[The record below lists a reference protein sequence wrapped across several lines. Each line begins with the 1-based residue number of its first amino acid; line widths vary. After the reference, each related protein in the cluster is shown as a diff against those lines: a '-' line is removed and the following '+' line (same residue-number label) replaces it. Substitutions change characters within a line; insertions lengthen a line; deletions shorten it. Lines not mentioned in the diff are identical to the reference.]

1 MSLLRHRIARRAQL
15 HHLQLTGSLPSGPVV
30 VPGASLRATR
40 AGLTMYAP
48 DGDPVR
54 SWRWALVNWWTA
66 DGVARDP
73 AGIHHQVL
81 ELQVAGV
88 RHRLLADAADLGAFV
103 RVLAQAVPTSNA
115 GPEARADHGEA
126 GTAEADQQVRR
137 GHHQRHDRRQPGPD
151 RTGRRSGP
159 RHRPSRSSTG
169 QGRLKRW
176 RRHTTHPGDHHRA
189 EGPRIE
195 ARRTV
200 ILGLHLRQTGIWSRR
215 FAGPAA
221 GLAAS
226 GILAASVLA
235 AVAPG
240 LLASTPVAARGTHRA
255 NADVARAFGA
265 AALADFHLVAA
276 SAPPAPA
283 PPAVA
288 ATPLAAHESFGFLPY
303 WALTDP
309 AGVDLAPL
317 TTVAY
322 FSVGVNASG
331 HAVESG
337 PGWTG
342 YQSQVLAS
350 MATAAHRGGARVV
363 LTLTCFDQHAL
374 DQLTHDPAAQA
385 ALAAT
390 AVSLVRAKN
399 LDGVNLDFEGQGS
412 ADRAGLVRLVGTV
425 ASAMHRADAGWQVT
439 VDTYGSSAADTSGFY
454 DVGALAHEVDALV
467 VMAYDMGASGTPG
480 PTAPSTGAGFTDS
493 QVVSEYRAVAPGS
506 SVILGLPLY
515 GYDWPTTGP
524 AAGDPATG
532 PPEPVAD
539 DQVAPTDTVYWDPST
554 GTPWAVYRSGTQW
567 HQIWFDD
574 APSLAAKAR
583 LADIGGLRGVALWA
597 LGMTAGAP
605 ADIAAALSGTT
616 TVPTPPVGPEV
627 PPGTA
632 VPAPSGPAGAAAPT
646 VPSGSPAAPEGPPG
660 TATGTVPGASI
671 MASGIYRGV
680 SVSLLDWTTTLPAVL
695 PTGASLTIRSTTN
708 TAMAC
713 LQDGPPLSVSAV
725 VGWQDGY
732 VVSAATPADCV
743 TGTWFFLL
751 PAAAGSPGTSAVPS
765 SSLGS
770 GTPGSTGGSSGAAG
784 TSAPAATPG
793 PGASSATGSSGSSS
807 SSSSSSSAS
816 GGGSTGS
823 SPTGSGS
830 TSAGSGSSGSG
841 SAAMAA
847 ATRTPGTGATGA
859 ASAGSGT

>member
-1 MSLLRHRIARRAQL
+1 MSLLRHHVARRAHL
-15 HHLQLTGSLPSGPVV
+15 HHLQLTGSLPSGPIV

-81 ELQVAGV
+81 ELHVAGV

-103 RVLAQAVPTSNA
+103 RVLAQAVPTSSA
-115 GPEARADHGEA
+115 GPGAQVDPGEA
-126 GTAEADQQVRR
+126 GAAEAGRQ
-137 GHHQRHDRRQPGPD
+137 QPGQD
-151 RTGRRSGP
+151 RIGRRSGP
-159 RHRPSRSSTG
+159 RHRPSRRGTG
-169 QGRLKRW
+169 HGRLKRW
-176 RRHTTHPGDHHRA
+176 RRRSTRPCDPGPAR
-189 EGPRIE
+189 GTRIE
-195 ARRTV
+195 ARRTA
-200 ILGLHLRQTGIWSRR
+200 ILGLRLRHTGIWSRR
-215 FAGPAA
+215 FAGPAV

-226 GILAASVLA
+226 GILAASILA

-240 LLASTPVAARGTHRA
+240 LLASTPAAATGTHRA
-255 NADVARAFGA
+255 NADVAKAFGA
-265 AALADFHLVAA
+265 AALVDFHLVAA

-303 WALTDP
+303 WALANP
-309 AGVDLAPL
+309 AGVNLAPL

-322 FSVGVNASG
+322 FSVDVNASG

-350 MATAAHRGGARVV
+350 MATTAHRDGARVV

-399 LDGVNLDFEGQGS
+399 LDGVNLDFEGRGS
-412 ADRAGLVRLVGTV
+412 ADRAGLVRLVGAV

-439 VDTYGSSAADTSGFY
+439 VDTYGSSAAGTSGFY

-467 VMAYDMGASGTPG
+467 VMAYDMGASGIPG

-554 GTPWAVYRSGTQW
+554 GTPWAVYQSGSQW

-583 LADIGGLRGVALWA
+583 LADTGGLRGVALWA
-597 LGMTAGAP
+597 LGMTTGAP
-605 ADIAAALSGTT
+605 ADITAALSGTT
-616 TVPTPPVGPEV
+616 TMPTPPLGPEV

-632 VPAPSGPAGAAAPT
+632 IPAPSGPAGAAAPAG
-646 VPSGSPAAPEGPPG
+646 PSGSPAAPGSTPGAPTGSVPG
-660 TATGTVPGASI
+660 TSI
-671 MASGIYRGV
+671 VASGMYRGI
-680 SVSLLDWTTTLPAVL
+680 SVSLLDWTSTLPAVL
-695 PTGASLTIRSTTN
+695 PTGASLTVRSTTN

-713 LQDGPPLSVSAV
+713 LQDGPPLSVSSV

-751 PAAAGSPGTSAVPS
+751 PAGPDGPGTSAVPS
-765 SSLGS
+765 SGLGP
-770 GTPGSTGGSSGAAG
+770 GTSGSTGGSTGTAG
-784 TSAPAATPG
+784 TSAPAGPSGPG
-793 PGASSATGSSGSSS
+793 TSSAGGSSSNTSGASSTGSGL
-807 SSSSSSSAS
+807 
-816 GGGSTGS
+816 
-823 SPTGSGS
+823 TGSGS
-830 TSAGSGSSGSG
+830 TSAGSGPAGSGSG
-841 SAAMAA
+841 SAGMAA
-847 ATRTPGTGATGA
+847 ATRTPGTGAAGA
-859 ASAGSGT
+859 ASAGSGP